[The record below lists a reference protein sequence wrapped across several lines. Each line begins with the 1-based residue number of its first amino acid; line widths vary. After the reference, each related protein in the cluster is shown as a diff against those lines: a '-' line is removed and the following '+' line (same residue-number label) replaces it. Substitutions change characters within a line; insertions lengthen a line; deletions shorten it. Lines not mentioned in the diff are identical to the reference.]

1 MVSLYL
7 LPRGGGTE
15 KLVLLEDLF
24 HQHKCNCIVINDGF
38 KTKSTVLENRL
49 HTEDARKGL
58 VFIMRLENGLL
69 ILNEVF
75 QLSRIRITKVG

>member
-7 LPRGGGTE
+7 PPRGGGTE
-15 KLVLLEDLF
+15 KLALLEDLF
-24 HQHKCNCIVINDGF
+24 DQYKCNCIVINDGF

-49 HTEDARKGL
+49 HTEDARKSL
-58 VFIMRLENGLL
+58 VFIMRLHNGLL

-75 QLSRIRITKVG
+75 QFSRIRISKVG